1 MTQVPIPDKVDALEI
16 RGLRKIYRHGVV
28 ALKGIDLTVQP
39 GEFFAL
45 LGPNGA
51 GKTTT
56 IGILT
61 SLVTKTDGSIRVFGV
76 DHERKSAEARALM
89 GVVPQEINFNLF
101 ERVADIVINQA
112 GYYGVPRA
120 IARPRCQKLLE
131 GLDLWP
137 YRDAMA
143 RTLSGG
149 FKRRL
154 MIARALIHEPRLLI
168 LDEPTAGVDVEMRH
182 ETWDFL
188 RALNA
193 SGTTIILTT
202 HYLEE
207 AELLCGR
214 LAIIHQGTIVAQGR
228 KRDLLDLMNQQTYI
242 LDLFDPLEALP
253 DLPIRN
259 IRLLDPH
266 QIEIVIDRNED
277 LNPIFEALA
286 SQHIRIQSLRN
297 KSNRLEEL
305 FLHLTGGTHD
315 AHA

>member
-1 MTQVPIPDKVDALEI
+1 MPTDIPALEI
-16 RGLRKIYRHGVV
+16 RGLRKVYRHGAE
-28 ALKGIDLTVQP
+28 ALRGIDLTIYP

-61 SLVTKTDGSIRVFGV
+61 SLVTKTAGTIRVFGV
-76 DHERKSAEARALM
+76 DHDENPAQARALM

-101 ERVADIVINQA
+101 ERVEDIVINQA
-112 GYYGVPRA
+112 GYYGVPRS
-120 IARPRCQKLLE
+120 IARPRCQRLLE
-131 GLDLWP
+131 GLALWP
-137 YRDAMA
+137 YREAMA

-154 MIARALIHEPRLLI
+154 MIARALIHEPKLLI

-188 RALNA
+188 RTLNQ

-214 LAIIHQGTIVAQGR
+214 LAIIHQGTIVAHGR
-228 KRDLLDLMNQQTYI
+228 KRDLLDLLNQQTYI
-242 LDLFDPLEALP
+242 LDLAEPLVALP
-253 DLPIRN
+253 ELPIRR

-266 QIEIVIDRNED
+266 QIEIVIDRDED
-277 LNPIFEALA
+277 LNSIFAALGA
-286 SQHIRIQSLRN
+286 HHIRVTSLRN

-305 FLHLTGGTHD
+305 FLNLTGG
-315 AHA
+315 ARVSHA

>member
-1 MTQVPIPDKVDALEI
+1 MTQAPMPTDVPALEI
-16 RGLRKIYRHGVV
+16 RDLRKIYRHGTT
-28 ALKGIDLTVQP
+28 ALKGIDLTVYP

-61 SLVTKTDGSIRVFGV
+61 ALVTKTAGTIRVFGV
-76 DHERKSAEARALM
+76 DHEKKSAEARALM

-120 IARPRCQKLLE
+120 IARPRCQRLLE
-131 GLDLWP
+131 GLDLWK
-137 YRDAMA
+137 YREAMA

-182 ETWDFL
+182 ETWNFL
-188 RALNA
+188 RALNR

-214 LAIIHQGTIVAQGR
+214 LAIIHQGAIVAQGR
-228 KRDLLDLMNQQTYI
+228 KRDLLDLLNQQTYI
-242 LDLFDPLEALP
+242 LDLFEPLTTLP

-259 IRLLDPH
+259 LRLLDPH
-266 QIEIVIDRNED
+266 QIEIVIGRNED
-277 LNPIFEALA
+277 LNAIFEALA
-286 SQHIRIQSLRN
+286 AHHIRIQSLRN

-305 FLHLTGGTHD
+305 FLNLTGGARDTT
-315 AHA
+315 A